1 MADTFNPNY
10 AHFENPAESATLSL
24 WKHNARSRAPNTLIP
39 RQFPPLSGSLET
51 EVAIIGAGITGLSTA
66 LLLNQAGYEVT
77 VIDAHPVGY
86 GVTGFNSGHLTSVLL
101 DTRFHELIPAFGE
114 ASIRTLVRAID
125 DALKLIERQ
134 ISDYRIDCGFRWLPG
149 YLFAETQNQQ
159 KELHQEFKAMAKAG
173 IAANRTFNVP
183 LPFSVEEG
191 VEVSR
196 QAVIDP
202 LRYAEGLASQLDR
215 QGVRLFENSR
225 VLEIE
230 NHDRNNTHT
239 LKSEG
244 GSIQAKIVV
253 IATHTPI
260 GFRPLSQTRLEAWR
274 SYVIGVRTSSAIA
287 DALYWDL
294 ADPYHYLR
302 LAEDEQGPLLII
314 GGADHKTGEPINTE
328 HRFGQLEAY
337 AAQHFSVNAV
347 DYRWSAQF
355 YAPADGLPYI
365 GKSADVFIATGFSGE
380 GLTYGTL
387 AAQLI
392 HDQIQGIPNPCASIL
407 SPGRSKP
414 IASAGGFL
422 SENLSAMKHFVG
434 DRLKKTSIEN
444 PADIPP
450 GEGAICL
457 LDGDKV
463 AIYRSPEGVLNA
475 LSPVC
480 THARCL
486 VQWNNTEKSWDCP
499 CHGGRF
505 DALGNVLNGPPVE
518 NLKPVEFSPDL
529 DQSL

>member
-1 MADTFNPNY
+1 MADAFKPDY
-10 AHFENPAESATLSL
+10 AHFENPAESATVSL
-24 WKHNARSRAPNTLIP
+24 WKHNAQTRPLNTAWPN
-39 RQFPPLSGSLET
+39 QFPPLIGSLET

-66 LLLNQAGYEVT
+66 LLLSQAGYEVAE
-77 VIDAHPVGY
+77 IDAHPVGY

-101 DTRFHELIPAFGE
+101 DTRFHELNPAFGE
-114 ASIRTLVRAID
+114 DNIRTLVRAINE
-125 DALKLIERQ
+125 AMQFIERQ
-134 ISDYRIDCGFRWLPG
+134 VTDYRIDCGFRWLPS
-149 YLFAETQNQQ
+149 YLYAETKDQQ
-159 KELHQEFKAMAKAG
+159 KELHQEFNAMAKAG
-173 IAANRTFNVP
+173 IVANRTFNVP

-191 VEVSR
+191 LQVSR
-196 QAVIDP
+196 QAAIDP
-202 LRYAEGLASQLDR
+202 LRYAKGLAMQLD
-215 QGVRLFENSR
+215 QKGVRLFENSR

-230 NHDRNNTHT
+230 NHGQDAGHT

-244 GSIQAKIVV
+244 GSIQAKHVV

-260 GFRPLSQTRLEAWR
+260 GFRPLSQTRLEPWR
-274 SYVIGVRTSSAIA
+274 SYVIGIRTNSAIA
-287 DALYWDL
+287 DALYWDM

-302 LAEDEQGPLLII
+302 LAEDERGPLLII
-314 GGADHKTGEPINTE
+314 GGADHKTGESINTE

-337 AAQHFSVNAV
+337 AAQRFSVNAV

-392 HDQIQGIPNPCASIL
+392 HDQIQGIPNPCSPIL
-407 SPGRSKP
+407 SPSRTKP

-422 SENLSAMKHFVG
+422 SENLSAVSHFVG
-434 DRLKKTSIEN
+434 DRLKKTAIEN

-457 LDGDKV
+457 LDGKKV
-463 AIYRSPEGVLNA
+463 AFYRSREGILSA

-486 VQWNNTEKSWDCP
+486 VHWNNTENSWDCP

-505 DALGNVLNGPPVE
+505 DALGHVLNGPPVE
-518 NLKPVEFSPDL
+518 HLKPVEFSLDL